1 MPVCFATLLRSPGRS
16 PRRGLL
22 FLVSAVLLTLSVPLG
37 AVTGFAQSTPAASPA
52 SAAGCWA
59 TPPSMTSGYMQWDTA
74 PQMVIDPAK
83 MYTATVATNRGDIVI
98 QLDAAAAP
106 ATVNNF
112 VCLSRAGYYDVTVFH
127 RIIQGFMIQG
137 GDPTGTGTGGPGY
150 QINDELP
157 QGETPYV
164 RGTIAMANAGPNTN
178 GSQFFIVHQD
188 QPVEF
193 PKSYSIFGQ
202 VTSGLEV
209 LDVLTTIPVVDIGRG
224 EVSSPQVTV
233 GIKTITIVEQ

>member
-1 MPVCFATLLRSPGRS
+1 MPLDPGTSRRGFGALIVLTATLL
-16 PRRGLL
+16 
-22 FLVSAVLLTLSVPLG
+22 VSSIATG
-37 AVTGFAQSTPAASPA
+37 AASAAAQATPVASPA
-52 SAAGCWA
+52 AAAGCWA
-59 TPPSMTSGYMQWDTA
+59 NQPTMASGYMQWDSA

-83 MYTATVATNRGDIVI
+83 TYTATIETNRGNIVI
-98 QLDAAAAP
+98 QLAASSAP
-106 ATVNNF
+106 VTVNNF
-112 VCLSRAGYYDVTVFH
+112 VCLSRAGYYDVTIFH
-127 RIIQGFMIQG
+127 RIIQGFMVQG

-188 QPVEF
+188 QPVNF

-202 VTSGLEV
+202 VTGGIEV
-209 LDVLTTIPVVDIGRG
+209 LDTLTAIPVADNGRG
-224 EVSSPQVTV
+224 EVSRPLATV
-233 GIKTITIVEQ
+233 GIKTITIAEQ

>member
-1 MPVCFATLLRSPGRS
+1 MPVRFATSLPSPGRS
-16 PRRGLL
+16 LKKPLL
-22 FLVSAVLLTLSVPLG
+22 LVMGAFLLLLAVPLG
-37 AVTGFAQSTPAASPA
+37 VVTGLAQSTPAASPA
-52 SAAGCWA
+52 AAAGCWA
-59 TPPSMTSGYMQWDTA
+59 TPPTMTAGYMQWDTA

-83 MYTATVATNRGDIVI
+83 MYTATIATNRGDIVI

-112 VCLSRAGYYDVTVFH
+112 VCLARAGYYDVTVFH

-150 QINDELP
+150 QFNDELP
-157 QGETPYV
+157 QGETPYR
-164 RGTIAMANAGPNTN
+164 RGTIAMANSGPNTN

-209 LDVLTTIPVVDIGRG
+209 LDVLTTIPVADIGRG

-233 GIKTITIVEQ
+233 GIKSITIAEQ